1 MIIFMLR
8 FYLLPLIIYI
18 LFCILYLDLIS
29 NKWFDRKHKP
39 KRETFSERKC
49 NELSVCL
56 LRSRWPNLQQT
67 KRPPDPPKPST
78 HKPSFCDKL
87 SGSSQE
93 IPTRERGHDWEKNC
107 SHRARKWQ
115 PSITQSVSGT
125 KYFSRTVHTMER
137 CFSRETFWGKTS
149 LHLVSC

>member
-29 NKWFDRKHKP
+29 TSGLIGSINQREKLLVRESATNSEFVPLKVIQTCNKQKGHP
-39 KRETFSERKC
+39 TLQSHQHISPH
-49 NELSVCL
+49 SVT
-56 LRSRWPNLQQT
+56 SFW
-67 KRPPDPPKPST
+67 DPPK
-78 HKPSFCDKL
+78 K
-87 SGSSQE
+87 SQPE
-93 IPTRERGHDWEKNC
+93 KKRTWLRKNC

-115 PSITQSVSGT
+115 PSTTQSVSGT
-125 KYFSRTVHTMER
+125 KYFSKTVHTMER